1 MRTVIE
7 LIKQLQGMSGTNSKL
22 KLLKDNSNNELFKKV
37 LYYTYNPYL
46 KYGFSEE
53 VLDKLMKYDN
63 EFIVPLHVNND
74 VDSIFKLLDKLAT
87 NNINDLL
94 RFEVRDLLVNVDSDL
109 RNLIRM
115 ILLKDLRAGISS
127 KSINKSIPGLIP
139 EFGVMLADSY
149 WKKQSKVK
157 HKDFKIT
164 KKLDG
169 HRLVMIKDHNGNI
182 EFRTR
187 QGKPMEDLVD
197 IERECQNLP
206 DGIVL
211 DGELIAVNRD
221 NLHSKDLYALTTK
234 LCRKKGIKRDLEFN
248 VFDYIPYDDFVNGH
262 SDIKCSKR
270 KEIVHNLIEMDCGN
284 WVIEVPVLYSGD
296 DASMVEKLLD
306 EITEAGGEGVMV
318 NLSDAPYDCKRTS
331 NILKVKKFNEADVR
345 VLDLLEGTGKNKG
358 RLGSITIQFEHEGE
372 LWTCDCGSGF
382 YEDELDLY
390 WKNKDLL
397 LGKIVTIKYFEVTKD
412 SKTGKYGLRFPTWT
426 HRIRDDK
433 DEISMY

>member
-74 VDSIFKLLDKLAT
+74 VDFIFTLLDKLAT

-94 RFEVRDLLVNVDSDL
+94 RFEVRDLLVNMDLDL

-139 EFGVMLADSY
+139 EFGVMLADKY
-149 WKKQSKVK
+149 WEKKSKVK
-157 HKDFKIT
+157 GKDFKIT

-182 EFRTR
+182 EFKTR
-187 QGKPMEDLVD
+187 QGKLMEGLVD

-206 DGIVL
+206 NGIVL
-211 DGELIAVNRD
+211 DGELLAVNRN
-221 NLHSKDLYALTTK
+221 NLHSKDLFSITSSI
-234 LCRKKGIKRDLEFN
+234 CRKKGIKRDLQFQ
-248 VFDYIPYDDFVNGH
+248 VFDYIPYDDFMTGH

-284 WVIEVPVLYSGD
+284 WVIEVPVLYSGED
-296 DASMVEKLLD
+296 TSVIEKLVD
-306 EITEAGGEGVMV
+306 EVTEAGGEGIMV

-331 NILKVKKFNEADVR
+331 NILKVKKFKDADVR
-345 VLDLLEGTGKNKG
+345 VLGVNEGTKGDKGK
-358 RLGSITIQFEHEGE
+358 LGSITIQFEHEGE
-372 LWTCDCGSGF
+372 LWTSNCSSGF
-382 YEDELDLY
+382 NDEEKDLY
-390 WKNKDLL
+390 WKHPELL
-397 LGKIVTIKYFEVTKD
+397 IGKIVNVEYFEITKD
-412 SKTGKYGLRFPTWT
+412 KKTNKYAMRFSIWT

>member
-157 HKDFKIT
+157 HKAFKIT

-206 DGIVL
+206 NGIVL
-211 DGELIAVNRD
+211 DGELIAINRD

-296 DASMVEKLLD
+296 DTSMVEKLLD

>member
-157 HKDFKIT
+157 HKAFKIT

-206 DGIVL
+206 NGIVL

-296 DASMVEKLLD
+296 DTSMVEKLLD

-318 NLSDAPYDCKRTS
+318 NLSDAPYDCKRTA

>member
-206 DGIVL
+206 NGIVL

-248 VFDYIPYDDFVNGH
+248 VFDYIPYDDFINGH

-296 DASMVEKLLD
+296 DTSMVEKLLD

-331 NILKVKKFNEADVR
+331 NILKVKKFNEADLR

-372 LWTCDCGSGF
+372 LYTCDCGSGF

>member
-1 MRTVIE
+1 MRKVIE
-7 LIKQLQGMSGTNSKL
+7 LIKQLQSMSGTNSKL

-157 HKDFKIT
+157 HKAFKIT

-206 DGIVL
+206 NGIVL
-211 DGELIAVNRD
+211 DGELIAINRD

-296 DASMVEKLLD
+296 DTSMVEKLLD

-412 SKTGKYGLRFPTWT
+412 SKIGKYGLRFPTWT

>member
-1 MRTVIE
+1 MKEIIE

-206 DGIVL
+206 NGIVL

-248 VFDYIPYDDFVNGH
+248 VFDYIPYDDFIKGH

-296 DASMVEKLLD
+296 DTSMVEKLLD

>member
-1 MRTVIE
+1 ME

-37 LYYTYNPYL
+37 LYYTYNSYL

-94 RFEVRDLLVNVDSDL
+94 RFEVRDLLVNMDLDL

-157 HKDFKIT
+157 HKDFIIT

-206 DGIVL
+206 NGIVL

-248 VFDYIPYDDFVNGH
+248 VFDYIPYDDFIKGH
-262 SDIKCSKR
+262 SDIKCIKR
-270 KEIVHNLIEMDCGN
+270 KGIVHNLIEMNCGN

-296 DASMVEKLLD
+296 DTSMVEKLLD

-382 YEDELDLY
+382 NDDELDLY
-390 WKNKDLL
+390 WEHKELL
-397 LGKIVTIKYFEVTKD
+397 LNKIVTIKYFEVTKD

>member
-187 QGKPMEDLVD
+187 QGKPMEGLVD
-197 IERECQNLP
+197 IERECKNLP
-206 DGIVL
+206 NGIVL

-296 DASMVEKLLD
+296 DTSMVEKLLD

-358 RLGSITIQFEHEGE
+358 RLGSITIQFEYEGE

-382 YEDELDLY
+382 NDDELDLY
-390 WKNKDLL
+390 WEHKELL
-397 LGKIVTIKYFEVTKD
+397 LNKIVTIKYFEVTKD

>member
-1 MRTVIE
+1 MREIIE

-127 KSINKSIPGLIP
+127 KSINKSITGLIP

-157 HKDFKIT
+157 HKAFKIT

-206 DGIVL
+206 NGIVL

-382 YEDELDLY
+382 NDDELDLY

>member
-206 DGIVL
+206 NGIVL

-296 DASMVEKLLD
+296 DTSMVEKLLD

-331 NILKVKKFNEADVR
+331 NILKVKKFNEADLR